1 MKRILFTFLL
11 VSVGYF
17 CFSSDTYHGG
27 DSPIKGP
34 QGDISFKI
42 TLPKGFNPATDRCKI
57 QRPRCFYMA
66 TATGSC
72 RCGAAKICSKP
83 TVTTPP

>member
-1 MKRILFTFLL
+1 MKRILLTFLL

-17 CFSSDTYHGG
+17 CFSSDTYHGD

-57 QRPRCFYMA
+57 QRSSDAFTWRPRQDRA
-66 TATGSC
+66 DVVQRKSAQSL
-72 RCGAAKICSKP
+72 R
-83 TVTTPP
+83 